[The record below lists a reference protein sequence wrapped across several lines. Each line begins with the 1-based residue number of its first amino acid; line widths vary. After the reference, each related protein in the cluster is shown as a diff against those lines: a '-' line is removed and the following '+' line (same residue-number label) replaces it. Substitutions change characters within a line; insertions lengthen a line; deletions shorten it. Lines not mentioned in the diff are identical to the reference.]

1 MWFYFLFFKLLYILN
16 KSDNNNINNDN
27 DDDDDD
33 DNNNNNNNNN
43 NDNKWFK
50 LNKFQILYIYLLMS
64 LCVLVHKPS
73 SLRFESFETEEILI
87 LKKKYNSKTYS
98 H

>member
-33 DNNNNNNNNN
+33 DDDNNNNNN

>member
-16 KSDNNNINNDN
+16 KSDNNNIDNDN
-27 DDDDDD
+27 DDDDD
-33 DNNNNNNNNN
+33 NNNNNNNN